1 MNFFYN
7 KPGWL
12 MDSIEEIMQ
21 KVARIRKDILEG
33 DVYDGISSLVKLKE
47 EGYKIDVSLIQDIV
61 DLESFKK
68 YLYDET
74 FIGDPIISVKC
85 LAALKKLELDIDR
98 SLINFER
105 YKKFSSLGLREEN
118 IYGNVRPNL
127 KKFLKTIENYF
138 VKVSDFKECF
148 VNKRGAKIS
157 YSEEVLLR
165 FPNISFRDL
174 FLQIAFKSAVDMG
187 LSFHWEN
194 QYTLLNRDLTGKI
207 SWEIGT
213 ENNVITAEDF
223 DRYSEIFDTFL
234 NDIILRLSDLELPH
248 IKNFVSVDN
257 PYVAVFSR
265 EQEFLDEVSQFL
277 KGKKV
282 IYYKSIN
289 SFQIALENNHGEIC
303 CAIIH
308 CKMEDYE
315 LIRFLGSY
323 KIDSVILDVPFLVFA
338 EPKFYKVLRDYS
350 LLFPGCEYV
359 APLIKS
365 NLKNI
370 NIIIL
375 KISKERRKFVRL
387 PLSMDC
393 DVKFNEEEKHTE
405 GKPISAGG
413 IFLRATGI
421 VPVMSVSELEIV
433 DRDKYFFLYTEGRV
447 KYNRKEGAA
456 VEFSNIIPYEEFK
469 ILKEK
474 AKKKQEKMIDTI
486 KRSLI

>member
-1 MNFFYN
+1 
-7 KPGWL
+7 

-21 KVARIRKDILEG
+21 KVAKIRKEILEG
-33 DVYDGISSLVKLKE
+33 EIYDGISSLVRLKE
-47 EGYKIDVSLIQDIV
+47 DGYKIDVSLIQDIV
-61 DLESFKK
+61 DLKSLKK

-74 FIGDPIISVKC
+74 FIGDPILSVKC

-98 SLINFER
+98 SLINFNR

-118 IYGNVRPNL
+118 VYGNVRPNL
-127 KKFLKTIENYF
+127 RKFLKSIENYF

-148 VNKRGAKIS
+148 VNKRGTQIS
-157 YSEEVLLR
+157 YCEEVILR

-174 FLQIAFKSAVDMG
+174 FLQVAFKSAVDMG

-194 QYTLLNRDLTGKI
+194 QFTLLNRDLTGKI
-207 SWEIGT
+207 SWEIAT
-213 ENNVITAEDF
+213 KNSVITAEDF
-223 DRYSEIFDTFL
+223 DRFSDVFDTFL
-234 NDIILRLSDLELPH
+234 NDILLKLSDLELPH
-248 IKNFVSVDN
+248 IKSFVNVDN

-265 EQEFLDEVSQFL
+265 EQDFLDVVSQFL
-277 KGKKV
+277 KDKKV
-282 IYYKSIN
+282 IYYKSIKGLE
-289 SFQIALENNHGEIC
+289 IALENNHGEIC
-303 CAIIH
+303 CSIIH

-315 LIRFLGSY
+315 LIRFLGDY
-323 KIDSVILDVPFLVFA
+323 KIESVILDVPFLVFA
-338 EPKFYKVLRDYS
+338 EPKFYRVLRDYS

-359 APLIKS
+359 APLIES

-370 NIIIL
+370 NLIIE

-393 DVKFNEEEKHTE
+393 DVKFKAEEKHTE

-433 DRDKYFFLYTEGRV
+433 DRDKYFFLYTEGAV
-447 KYNRKEGAA
+447 KYNRREGAA

-474 AKKKQEKMIDTI
+474 AKKKQERMIDTI